1 MQAPGAPAR
10 APKKPRSL
18 DFRAARCLTFEETE
32 SQPESKRSRLDALRP
47 PPLLDLTRQ
56 PENDDTN
63 DIVVRLTKARDSL
76 LYEFRDEPQVLARLQ
91 GALLRADFNLAA
103 PVL

>member
-10 APKKPRSL
+10 APRKPRSL
-18 DFRAARCLTFEETE
+18 DFRAARCLTFEDTDHP
-32 SQPESKRSRLDALRP
+32 QSKRSRLDALRP

-56 PENDDTN
+56 PENDEPYDM
-63 DIVVRLTKARDSL
+63 VVRLTQARDSL
-76 LYEFRDEPQVLARLQ
+76 LHEFRDEPQVLARLQ
-91 GALLRADFNLAA
+91 DALLRAGFNLAA